1 MTLLDRSAIALF
13 PVVDYPVSARR
24 PYHHLSMKVG
34 PRIGETRLRFSFET
48 TLSWKLV
55 CGATNRDEKVPRDFI
70 ETAVKKYL
78 VANLLGVS

>member
-1 MTLLDRSAIALF
+1 
-13 PVVDYPVSARR
+13 
-24 PYHHLSMKVG
+24 MKVG